1 MVLVLAGLC
10 GGAVLAQ
17 QAPPP
22 GMWEPPVYKPERRT
36 VERPVRAERDVALPT
51 VPQPEEAAPVVRVSS
66 PPPTY
71 QVGAGD
77 RLKISVYNAE
87 KLSGE
92 YPVSGD
98 GKIAFPMLGRVTVGG
113 MTLDQVTAE
122 LGRQLGD
129 GYLLNPSVTVD
140 IAAYRAVYILGEV
153 AKPGQYP
160 YTEGM
165 TIYQLAAQAGGFT
178 YRANRKKISLRHDN
192 EQNDRKVAITNGTA
206 VAPGDTVV
214 IHQRFF

>member
-1 MVLVLAGLC
+1 
-10 GGAVLAQ
+10 
-17 QAPPP
+17 
-22 GMWEPPVYKPERRT
+22 
-36 VERPVRAERDVALPT
+36 
-51 VPQPEEAAPVVRVSS
+51 
-66 PPPTY
+66 
-71 QVGAGD
+71 
-77 RLKISVYNAE
+77 
-87 KLSGE
+87 
-92 YPVSGD
+92 
-98 GKIAFPMLGRVTVGG
+98 
-113 MTLDQVTAE
+113 VTAE